1 MAFPKN
7 FTELIGV
14 RLPIIQAP
22 MAGSSDA
29 ELVIAV
35 SESGGLGS
43 LPCAMLNA
51 AKVRSAYRHIRQRT
65 TQPVNLKFFCHR
77 TIGRS
82 RTRAPLAGTFGV
94 VLHRAW
100 H

>member
-35 SESGGLGS
+35 SES
-43 LPCAMLNA
+43 PEAWARC
-51 AKVRSAYRHIRQRT
+51 
-65 TQPVNLKFFCHR
+65 
-77 TIGRS
+77 
-82 RTRAPLAGTFGV
+82 LAQC
-94 VLHRAW
+94 
-100 H
+100 

>member
-35 SESGGLGS
+35 SES
-43 LPCAMLNA
+43 P
-51 AKVRSAYRHIRQRT
+51 
-65 TQPVNLKFFCHR
+65 
-77 TIGRS
+77 
-82 RTRAPLAGTFGV
+82 
-94 VLHRAW
+94 
-100 H
+100 